1 MIVEKLSGMASVSS
15 SSEEDYAVKGYHYR
29 HEVGEAAAMPEIAA
43 VFAESGCHLELL
55 TCLDMRADEEVLCI
69 VYQFNRH
76 GDPERHVLHAR
87 LAPGESATSISSC
100 FPGADWYE
108 REVFDMFGVDFTGH
122 PDLKRILM
130 EEDYTGHPLLKDFA
144 DEDPSRSEL
153 ASDG

>member
-1 MIVEKLSGMASVSS
+1 MIVEKLRGMASVSS

-55 TCLDMRADEEVLCI
+55 TCLDMRADEEVMCI

-76 GDPERHVLHAR
+76 GEPERHVLHAR

>member
-1 MIVEKLSGMASVSS
+1 MTGVSS
-15 SSEEDYAVKGYHYR
+15 SSEEDYTVKGYHYR

-43 VFAESGCHLELL
+43 VFAESGWHLELL
-55 TCLDMRADEEVLCI
+55 TCLDMRVDEGAMCI

-76 GDPERHVLHAR
+76 GEPQRHVLHAR
-87 LAPGESATSISSC
+87 LAPGGSATSISSC

-130 EEDYTGHPLLKDFA
+130 EEDYSGHPLLKDFD
-144 DEDPSRSEL
+144 DEDPSRTKVTG
-153 ASDG
+153 DG

>member
-1 MIVEKLSGMASVSS
+1 MTGVSS

-43 VFAESGCHLELL
+43 VFAENGCHLELL
-55 TCLDMRADEEVLCI
+55 SCLDMRADEEVMCL

-76 GDPERHVLHAR
+76 GEPQRHVLHAR
-87 LAPGESATSISSC
+87 LGPGEPATSISSC

-130 EEDYTGHPLLKDFA
+130 EEDYTGHPLLKDFE
-144 DEDPSRSEL
+144 DEDPGRSEV
-153 ASDG
+153 SGDG